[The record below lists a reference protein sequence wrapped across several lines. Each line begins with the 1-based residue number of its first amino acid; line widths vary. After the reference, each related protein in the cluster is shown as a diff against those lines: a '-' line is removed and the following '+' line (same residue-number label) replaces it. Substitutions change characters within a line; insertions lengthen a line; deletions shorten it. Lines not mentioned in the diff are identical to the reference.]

1 MVIIGVDTGGTF
13 TDFVY
18 KKGKEWGVLK
28 VLSTPDNPARAV
40 LEGLRIIAGE
50 EEKNIVHGTTVATNA
65 VLEKKG
71 AKTAFVT
78 NKGFEDILII
88 GRQNREELYNL
99 HYKKRPPL
107 VPSELSFG
115 LKCRVSAKGEII
127 KELELEEVEKL
138 SEELKEKGVES
149 VAVSFLFS
157 FLNPEDEELVEKVLK
172 EKGFF
177 VSLSSRIVP
186 EFREY
191 ERAST
196 TVINAYV
203 MPKMKSY
210 VSFLKKNLNK
220 KDKFRIMQSN
230 GGVISA
236 ETVME
241 QPVRTIL
248 SGPAGGVAG
257 AWKIGKLAGYE
268 KLITFDMGG
277 TSTDVSLIDGKPT
290 VTTEAKIEGYPIK
303 VPVID
308 IHTVGAGGGSIAR
321 VDAGGALTVG
331 PESAGALPGPISY
344 DRGGDRITITDA
356 NLFLGRL
363 IPHRFLGGRMKLNE
377 KKLLPFFEEMAGK
390 LKLTP
395 LELAEGILEVANI
408 KMEKAIRAISI
419 ERGYDPKDFS
429 LFSFGGAGGL
439 HAAYLA
445 ALLGIPRV
453 IVPPNPG
460 ALSALGMVL
469 SDIVRDYSLTVML
482 SGESL
487 KKESLERFFK
497 VLEEKAKEELKTEG
511 IPEEKQKLER
521 YVDLRYKGQSFE
533 ITVPFSDNF
542 VETFHREHER
552 LYGYAH
558 KGRPIELVNVRV
570 RAIGETEKPEIKRAE
585 TFSERIPEGALL
597 EVRKVYFEGK
607 WLDTPVYDR
616 EKLLPGNKIKGPAIL
631 VEYSSTIVIPP
642 FATCSVDG
650 FKNLVIEV

>member
-290 VTTEAKIEGYPIK
+290 VTTEAKAEGYPIK

-377 KKLLPFFEEMAGK
+377 KKLLPFFEEMAEK

>member
-290 VTTEAKIEGYPIK
+290 VTTEAKVEGYPIK

-377 KKLLPFFEEMAGK
+377 KKLLPFFEEMAEK

>member
-18 KKGKEWGVLK
+18 KKGKEWKILK
-28 VLSTPDNPARAV
+28 VLSTPDNPAKAV
-40 LEGLRIIAGE
+40 LEGLRVIAGE

-71 AKTAFVT
+71 ARTAFVT
-78 NKGFEDILII
+78 NKGFEDTLFI
-88 GRQNREELYNL
+88 GRQSREELYNL

-115 LKCRVSAKGEII
+115 LNCRVSAKGEIV
-127 KELELEEVEKL
+127 KELDLNEVERL

-157 FLNPEDEELVEKVLK
+157 LLNPEHEELVERVLK
-172 EKGFF
+172 EKGFD
-177 VSLSSRIVP
+177 VSISSKIVP

-210 VSFLKKNLNK
+210 ISFLKENLGE

-236 ETVME
+236 DTVIS

-257 AWKIGKLAGYE
+257 AQMLGKLAGYE
-268 KLITFDMGG
+268 RLITFDMGG

-290 VTTEAKIEGYPIK
+290 VTTEAKVEGYPIK

-321 VDAGGALTVG
+321 IDAGGALTVG
-331 PESAGALPGPISY
+331 PESAGALPGPICY

-363 IPHRFLGGRMKLNE
+363 IPHRFLGGRMKLND

-460 ALSALGMVL
+460 TLSALGMVL
-469 SDIVRDYSLTVML
+469 SDIVMDYSLTVML
-482 SGESL
+482 PESSF
-487 KKESLERFFK
+487 KEENLEKFFK
-497 VLEEKAKEELKTEG
+497 VLEERAKEELKAEG
-511 IPEEKQKLER
+511 IPQEKQKLER

-533 ITVPFSDNF
+533 ITVPFGSNF

-558 KGRPIELVNVRV
+558 RSRPVELVNVRV
-570 RAIGETEKPEIKRAE
+570 RAVGETEKPEIKKAE
-585 TFSERIPEGALL
+585 IFSERIPEGALL

-616 EKLLPGNKIKGPAIL
+616 EKLLPGNRINGTAIV
-631 VEYSSTIVIPP
+631 VEYSSTTVIPP
-642 FATCSVDG
+642 FAKAFVDE

>member
-1 MVIIGVDTGGTF
+1 MLVGVDTGGTF
-13 TDFVY
+13 TDFV
-18 KKGKEWGVLK
+18 VLVENRVRVFK
-28 VLSTPDNPARAV
+28 LLSTPENPARAV
-40 LEGLRIIAGE
+40 VEGLKRIGGKGRGVI
-50 EEKNIVHGTTVATNA
+50 HGTTVATNS
-65 VLEKKG
+65 VLEGKG
-71 AKTAFVT
+71 ARTAFVT
-78 NKGFEDILII
+78 NRGFEDILFI

-99 HYKKRPPL
+99 HYRKKPPL
-107 VPSELSFG
+107 VPRDLTFG
-115 LKCRVSAKGEII
+115 LNCRVSAKGEVV
-127 KELELEEVEKL
+127 KELDVKEVEEL
-138 SEELKEKGVES
+138 AERLKEKGVES

-157 FLNPEDEELVEKVLK
+157 FLDPEHEEKVEKVLR
-172 EKGFF
+172 ERGFF
-177 VSLSSRIVP
+177 VSISSRIVP

-196 TVINAYV
+196 TVINAFV
-203 MPKMKSY
+203 MPKMRSY
-210 VSFLKKNLNK
+210 ISFLKENLGEN
-220 KDKFRIMQSN
+220 DRLRIMQSN
-230 GGVISA
+230 GGVVSA

-277 TSTDVSLIDGKPT
+277 TSTDVSLIDGRPT

-321 VDAGGALTVG
+321 IDAGGALTVG
-331 PESAGALPGPISY
+331 PESAGADPGPICY
-344 DRGGDRITITDA
+344 DRGGERITITDA

-363 IPHRFLGGRMKLNE
+363 VPHRFLGGRMRLNDRKLV
-377 KKLLPFFEEMAGK
+377 PFFEEMARE

-395 LELAEGILEVANI
+395 LQLAEGILEVANA

-419 ERGYDPKDFS
+419 ERGYDPKEFS

-439 HAAYLA
+439 HAVYLA

-482 SGESL
+482 TEKSL
-487 KKESLERFFK
+487 SAENVEKFFRILEKRAR
-497 VLEEKAKEELKTEG
+497 EKLSKEG
-511 IPEEKQKLER
+511 IPHER
-521 YVDLRYKGQSFE
+521 QRIERFVDLRYKGQSFE
-533 ITVPFSDNF
+533 ITVPFSGDF
-542 VETFHREHER
+542 IGAFHKAHER

-558 KGRPIELVNVRV
+558 KGRPVELVNVRV
-570 RAIGETEKPEIKRAE
+570 KAIGETEKPELKRARS
-585 TFSERIPEGALL
+585 FSERIPEGALC

-616 EKLLPGNKIKGPAIL
+616 EKLLPGNRINGAAII

-642 FATCSVDG
+642 FAKAFVDE

>member
-290 VTTEAKIEGYPIK
+290 VTTEAKVEGYPIK

-377 KKLLPFFEEMAGK
+377 KKLLPFFEEMAEK

-607 WLDTPVYDR
+607 WIDTPVYDR

>member
-377 KKLLPFFEEMAGK
+377 KKLLPFFEEMAEK